1 MNDLSQIR
9 HPADAGTRPEL
20 PALPGRWHLS
30 GRILEAEPIRLIEIH
45 SAVFVVG
52 RKPGSTLCLPLTCI
66 SGNHAEFEQR
76 DRRLFVRD
84 LGSTNGTFING
95 NRLTTERE
103 LFDGDLIQF
112 ASVVFRVGR
121 GDNLQEGNTVHE
133 STADRALAMMQ
144 FDRLIND
151 GNVFPFFQPV
161 IQLHDRQPIGY
172 EVLGRSRLFGLQQP
186 NEMFHAA
193 SQLNLEAELSEAF
206 RTRGIEVGRQLPD
219 SMNLFLNT
227 HPKELG
233 HPRLYE
239 SLRLLR
245 ESEPDRTITLEIH
258 EAAATDLDMMRC
270 LSAVLRDLNILLAF
284 DDFGVGRARLVELAE
299 VRPDFLKF
307 DMKLTKN
314 IEDASSKHQQVV
326 SLFARMVND
335 LGIQTLAEGVETESC
350 HQVLVEMGFKLGQ
363 GFYYGR
369 PKPISKLIGD
379 PLNGPA
385 GQEQV
390 GEDTSDA
397 PPDFGRNTP
406 VI

>member
-1 MNDLSQIR
+1 M
-9 HPADAGTRPEL
+9 
-20 PALPGRWHLS
+20 S
-30 GRILEAEPIRLIEIH
+30 GRISESEPIRLIEVH
-45 SAVFVVG
+45 SDIFTVG
-52 RKPGSTLCLPLTCI
+52 RKPGSTLCLPLTCV
-66 SGNHAEFEQR
+66 SGHHAEFELR
-76 DRRLFVRD
+76 EGKLIVRD

-95 NRLTTERE
+95 DRLSSERE
-103 LFDGDLIQF
+103 LLDGDLIQF
-112 ASVVFRVGR
+112 ASVVFRVGK
-121 GDNLQEGNTVHE
+121 GGNLSEGNTVHE
-133 STADRALAMMQ
+133 ATADRALAMMQ

-151 GNVFPFFQPV
+151 GNVFPFFQPI
-161 IQLHDRQPIGY
+161 IQLHDRKPIGY

-206 RTRGIEVGRQLPD
+206 RVRGIEVGRRFPAN
-219 SMNLFLNT
+219 MNLFLNT

-233 HPRLYE
+233 HPRLYD
-239 SLRLLR
+239 SLRALR
-245 ESEPDRTITLEIH
+245 DLEPDRPITLEIH
-258 EAAATDLDMMRC
+258 EAAATDLDMMRR
-270 LSAVLRDLNILLAF
+270 LSAVLNDLNIMLAF

-363 GFYYGR
+363 GFHYGR
-369 PKPISKLIGD
+369 PKPISRSLEVSGIEGD
-379 PLNGPA
+379 SNERPKD
-385 GQEQV
+385 
-390 GEDTSDA
+390 DTDEARLAADLGAPDA
-397 PPDFGRNTP
+397 
-406 VI
+406 